1 MNIIDILYKLVLRMK
16 LSLKYLIVAF
26 LVFFLLP
33 TLSIEANQFEINEEI
48 QFEDLKKSDLQGR
61 IIFSVKLRDRNNY
74 DLWIMNAD
82 GGNIRHLTD
91 SPANEIN
98 PSISPDGNHVAFAH
112 DGGGDWRIAVM
123 EIESG
128 DVFDITFCCEDQK
141 NPDWGENGL
150 IAFQSNQ
157 EGNWSIWSKD
167 PWMDGEVK
175 GADKKEV
182 SNIAVLGGVKV
193 DNNAKQPAWNKN
205 GRLLAF
211 ATDREG
217 ANSERFKG
225 INRIW
230 FKDMEGDPSPE
241 KAKAIP
247 PDMIKQGD
255 SPEFYK
261 GRNWYPNANGKPV
274 IAYVQIQKNRPTI
287 RWSNLDGSG
296 GGRLTDQLA
305 GNIRAKNPKF
315 GPPGPSQEILG
326 FLAEKNPDA
335 GYKIVM
341 WHIHDKTDF
350 PQNITPPSMGASINE
365 FDWAPFPSN
374 QNNQEK
380 REKDEVM
387 RKMQRDQ
394 QEMENNRRNED
405 EKERIRQNQE
415 RHERELED
423 DRKRLEMNQEMQ
435 EERLEMDR
443 AMQEERLA
451 MERERREEEME
462 MEREMTEMQM
472 EADRERMAME
482 QQRREEQMAMDREQM
497 EQQRE
502 MMKNMEGSGGRES
515 FYEPEEKCF
524 VESEEGSRGLFGNID
539 IGTEIDCGMDAGYQ
553 ERLKD
558 PTTLAIIGLVVT
570 VGATLLQMVRGS

>member
-16 LSLKYLIVAF
+16 LSFKYLIAAF
-26 LVFFLLP
+26 LVFFLMP
-33 TLSIEANQFEINEEI
+33 TLSIEANQFEINEGIE
-48 QFEDLKKSDLQGR
+48 FENLQKGDIEGQ

-82 GGNIRHLTD
+82 GSNIRHLTD

-112 DGGGDWRIAVM
+112 DGGGDWRIAIM
-123 EIESG
+123 AIESG

-157 EGNWSIWSKD
+157 EGEWSIWSKD
-167 PWMDGEVK
+167 PWMDGETK
-175 GADKKEV
+175 GADKREV
-182 SNIAVLGGVKV
+182 SNFHDEKENAV
-193 DNNAKQPAWNKN
+193 KQPAWDK
-205 GRLLAF
+205 GGKLLAF
-211 ATDREG
+211 TTNRSHAGTDASSR
-217 ANSERFKG
+217 

-230 FKDMEGDPSPE
+230 HRNQSTGVEKDIPE
-241 KAKAIP
+241 N
-247 PDMIKQGD
+247 MIRQGD

-261 GRNWYPNANGKPV
+261 GRNWYPNANEKPV
-274 IAYVQIQKNRPTI
+274 IAFVQIQKERPTI
-287 RWSNLDGSG
+287 RWSNLDGSAG
-296 GGRLTDQLA
+296 GKLTDQLS
-305 GNIRAKNPKF
+305 GNIRAKNPRF
-315 GPPGPSQEILG
+315 GPRGPSQEILA

-350 PQNITPPSMGASINE
+350 PLNITPPSIGASINE
-365 FDWAPFPSN
+365 FDWGPLPSI
-374 QNNQEK
+374 QNNDER

-394 QEMENNRRNED
+394 QEMQNNMRNED

-415 RHERELED
+415 RHERELEGE
-423 DRKRLEMNQEMQ
+423 RQ
-435 EERLEMDR
+435 RLEMDNEMQAEQL
-443 AMQEERLA
+443 AMDKEMQAERLA
-451 MERERREEEME
+451 MERDRREQEMA
-462 MEREMTEMQM
+462 MERERTEMQM
-472 EADRERMAME
+472 EADRERMNME
-482 QQRREEQMAMDREQM
+482 QQRREEQLAMDREQM

-515 FYEPEEKCF
+515 FYEPEERCF
-524 VESEEGSRGLFGNID
+524 VEDEEESRGLFGNID
-539 IGTEIDCGMDAGYQ
+539 IGAEIDCGMDKGYQ

-558 PTTLAIIGLVVT
+558 PATLAILGLVVT
-570 VGATLLQMVRGS
+570 VGATLLQMVRGN

>member
-1 MNIIDILYKLVLRMK
+1 MK

-350 PQNITPPSMGASINE
+350 PLNITPPSMGASISE
-365 FDWAPFPSN
+365 FDWGPFPST
-374 QNNQEK
+374 QNSEEQLLQK
-380 REKDEVM
+380 REQDEVM

-394 QEMENNRRNED
+394 QEMQNNMRNEE

-443 AMQEERLA
+443 AMQEERLE

-502 MMKNMEGSGGRES
+502 MMKSMEGSGGRES
-515 FYEPEEKCF
+515 FYEPEERCF
-524 VESEEGSRGLFGNID
+524 VEDQEGSRGLFGNVD
-539 IGTEIDCGMDAGYQ
+539 IGAEIDCGMDAGYQ

-558 PTTLAIIGLVVT
+558 PATLAILGLVVT
-570 VGATLLQMVRGS
+570 VGATVLQMVRGN

>member
-16 LSLKYLIVAF
+16 LSFKYLIVAF
-26 LVFFLLP
+26 LVFFIMP
-33 TLSIEANQFEINEEI
+33 TLSIEANQFEINEAIE
-48 QFEDLKKSDLQGR
+48 FENLKKSDLQGQ

-74 DLWIMNAD
+74 DLWFMNAD

-157 EGNWSIWSKD
+157 EGEWSIWSKD

-175 GADKKEV
+175 GADKREV
-182 SNIAVLGGVKV
+182 SNFHDEKENAV
-193 DNNAKQPAWNKN
+193 KQPAWSKD
-205 GRLLAF
+205 GKFLAF
-211 ATDREG
+211 ATNRNPTDT
-217 ANSERFKG
+217 SSK

-230 FKDMEGDPSPE
+230 YRNDSTGVEKQLPE
-241 KAKAIP
+241 T
-247 PDMIKQGD
+247 MVRQGD

-261 GRNWYPNANGKPV
+261 GRNWYPNANGMPV
-274 IAYVQIQKNRPTI
+274 IAFVQIQKERPTI

-296 GGRLTDQLA
+296 GGRLTDKLS
-305 GNIRAKNPKF
+305 GNLRAKNPKF

-350 PQNITPPSMGASINE
+350 PLNITPPSMGASINE

-394 QEMENNRRNED
+394 QAMENNMRNED

-482 QQRREEQMAMDREQM
+482 QQRREEQLAMDREQM

-502 MMKNMEGSGGRES
+502 MMKSMEGSGGRES
-515 FYEPEEKCF
+515 FYEPEERCF
-524 VESEEGSRGLFGNID
+524 VEDQEASRGLFGNVD
-539 IGTEIDCGMDAGYQ
+539 IGAEIDCGMNAGYQ

-558 PTTLAIIGLVVT
+558 PATLAILGLVVT
-570 VGATLLQMVRGS
+570 VGATVLQMVRGN